1 MLKETRNIDT
11 VIIWENDYNDEN
23 FNVKNFITNTL
34 KITI

>member
-11 VIIWENDYNDEN
+11 VIIWENDYRDEN